1 MPTSYSHLIP
11 GVVDAVQGCAVRY
24 GLESVLDLGC
34 GAGAYGFLLRH
45 YIDHVYNRMKP
56 EEWQLRLVGVEGYEG
71 FRTAAWD
78 AYDEVLIEP
87 IQEYL
92 ARGRERFDVVLL
104 LDVLEHFELPE
115 AYEALGAAYAM
126 TDKFMI
132 VSSPSVFR
140 EQWHPPGKPWGTEL
154 QERHSLIT
162 PDMLEALFGR
172 VQIIDV
178 SGDESVWLGKV
189 INEYLEI

>member
-1 MPTSYSHLIP
+1 
-11 GVVDAVQGCAVRY
+11 VVDAVQGCAVRY